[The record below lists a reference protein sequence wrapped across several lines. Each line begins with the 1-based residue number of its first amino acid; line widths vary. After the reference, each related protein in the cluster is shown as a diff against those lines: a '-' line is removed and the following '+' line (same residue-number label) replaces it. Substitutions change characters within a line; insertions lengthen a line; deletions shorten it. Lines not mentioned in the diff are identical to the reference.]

1 MKAVRDGASALTL
14 LDWHTITSI
23 PPSELRRAGAI
34 AERMRAAGFDGI
46 KTQIIVKALFVAS
59 SLSERERERHMEL
72 AFDVWDEHHRG
83 VLQLTASA
91 GDGSLVLDVPNVGSS
106 ALTLAFDLL
115 LGTGGGAD
123 RARRSRGRCCPR
135 GWSAPTPPPCRRSS
149 PRSTRS
155 A

>member
-46 KTQIIVKALFVAS
+46 KTQIIVKALFMS
-59 SLSERERERHMEL
+59 SSMSERERERHMEL

-83 VLQLTASA
+83 VLQLDEFERENSEA
-91 GDGSLVLDVPNVGSS
+91 PW
-106 ALTLAFDLL
+106 
-115 LGTGGGAD
+115 
-123 RARRSRGRCCPR
+123 ARRNFSETDESLPYPATAART
-135 GWSAPTPPPCRRSS
+135 SY
-149 PRSTRS
+149 
-155 A
+155 